1 MLSVRAN
8 LQLTRLANPWYD
20 INMKTQPSPTPIS
33 RNSRVLVELV
43 DGSGQ
48 AERGEFTLVPAEQAD
63 LKSGL
68 LGENT
73 PLGQLL
79 LGHYA
84 GQNLPYHAGDLKE
97 VRILV
102 VQPGEGAVPSEAAD
116 KRRQAVKKAAAQSE
130 ITSQMIFA
138 TASGSK
144 WGDYD
149 VDVDKLMN
157 DEE

>member
-1 MLSVRAN
+1 MDTN
-8 LQLTRLANPWYD
+8 
-20 INMKTQPSPTPIS
+20 PSPIPIS
-33 RNSRVLVELV
+33 RNSRVLVESV
-43 DGSGQ
+43 VGSGQ
-48 AERGEFTLVPAEQAD
+48 AERGERPLVHPEQAD

-84 GQNLPYHAGDLKE
+84 GQTLPYRAGDLKE
-97 VRILV
+97 VRILEV
-102 VQPGEGAVPSEAAD
+102 HSGEGAIPSEAAD
-116 KRRQAVKKAAAQSE
+116 KRRQAVQKAAAQSE

-149 VDVDKLMN
+149 VDVDKLMK